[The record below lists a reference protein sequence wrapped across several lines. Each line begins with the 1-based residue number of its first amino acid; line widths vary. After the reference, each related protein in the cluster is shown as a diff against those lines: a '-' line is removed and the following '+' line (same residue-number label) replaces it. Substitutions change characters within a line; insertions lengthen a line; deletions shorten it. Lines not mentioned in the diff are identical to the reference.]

1 MNKNLLRILI
11 SVIFLFISS
20 NVQAEWI
27 TKKKNDETRYQDLT
41 NNELINDIQNEV
53 DAITYAS
60 GDYFV
65 YAIKYNKSGDIK
77 EYFTGSLYQ
86 TSKYKVE
93 VL

>member
-1 MNKNLLRILI
+1 MFRLSGLQR
-11 SVIFLFISS
+11 
-20 NVQAEWI
+20 
-27 TKKKNDETRYQDLT
+27 KNDETRYQDLT
-41 NNELINDIQNEV
+41 NNELINDIQNEI

-86 TSKYKVE
+86 TSKYKSRGSVKSSKGY
-93 VL
+93 L